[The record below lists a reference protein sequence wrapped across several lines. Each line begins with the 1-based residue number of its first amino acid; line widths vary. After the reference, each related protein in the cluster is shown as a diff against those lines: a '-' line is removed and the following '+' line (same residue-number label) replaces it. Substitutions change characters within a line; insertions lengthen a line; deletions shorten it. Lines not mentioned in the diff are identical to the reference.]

1 MNAMVSNVD
10 RFSLDAGDVSPSL
23 TSERDALMT
32 RVLILEAALACIE
45 REAEVPRTI
54 PELSFFAVQRIS
66 SVARQAL
73 ARVDEIEPPP
83 RSGLR
88 PIARVRS

>member
-10 RFSLDAGDVSPSL
+10 CFSLDAGDVSPSL
-23 TSERDALMT
+23 TSERDALST

-45 REAEVPRTI
+45 REAEIPRTI

-73 ARVDEIEPPP
+73 ARVDEVDPP

-88 PIARVRS
+88 PISRIRS